1 MAQLKSIKSELSK
14 KANSKKAKINQWFF
28 KTGKGQYGEGDI
40 FIGVTMPEIR
50 KAVSSLYKTTTKK
63 EINSLIYSEI
73 HEERM
78 AGLLV
83 LLNKYQTSKKKSEKR
98 EIIRYLLKNR
108 KQINNWDL
116 VDVIIPKTLGDFLLD
131 KNRKTIYKL
140 AKSKS
145 MWDRRISVLTC
156 FAFIKNNELED
167 SLKIAKIH
175 LKDKEDLMHKAVG
188 WMLREIGKKDE
199 KQLIKF
205 LKNNYNNLPRT
216 TLRYAIERFQ
226 EKKRKEILK
235 GKF

>member
-1 MAQLKSIKSELSK
+1 MAQLKSIKSELFK
-14 KANSKKAKINQWFF
+14 KSNPKRAKINQWFF
-28 KTGKGQYGEGDI
+28 KTEKGQYGEGDI

-50 KAVSSLYKTTTKK
+50 KIVSSLYKTTTEK

-83 LLNKYQTSKKKSEKR
+83 ILNKYQTSKKKSEKR
-98 EIIRYLLKNR
+98 NIISYLLKNR
-108 KQINNWDL
+108 EQINNWDL
-116 VDVIIPKTLGDFLLD
+116 VDVVIPKTLGNFLLD
-131 KNRKTIYKL
+131 KDRKTIYKL

-167 SLKIAKIH
+167 AIKIAKIH
-175 LKDKEDLMHKAVG
+175 LKDKEYLMHKAVG
-188 WMLREIGKKDE
+188 WMLREVGKKDE

-216 TLRYAIERFQ
+216 TLRYAIEKFP